1 MKKLAGSKAL
11 QKKVLASVLAL
22 GVMGVAN
29 VAGAAEI
36 TGTTWILAGGKW
48 EPKEGE
54 TYTTSQT
61 ITNDAFTSFY
71 SNQGASI
78 KNVTFQDIKIECDG
92 PNGGVLYSYS
102 NEGKPSVEI
111 TDSKFINNVI
121 KTTDNTGK
129 IASIALGGVLYSK
142 GTNLVLNDVEFTG
155 NKALAPNSIACA
167 GAILLDAVDSG
178 TYHASSDAVFNITK
192 DMLYSGNNIEAGIT
206 DKYAYTYGNLA
217 KSGGGFLFLDRD
229 SSATFNIADVATLT
243 IGNADANGY
252 MDSIASSIPKDPTS
266 EKTPYAKIIKTGTGR
281 LVLNSDFNDY
291 YGTLDVKA
299 GTMDINKALKIK
311 NDFSVVDGATLN
323 LQDAEISEIKAE
335 SVTMIDG
342 NGKESSYSLT
352 KKTGSLR
359 ANNAT
364 ITANSITNNIAD
376 GVVSFE
382 KSNFT
387 GKITTGAG
395 TSNLTFGDG
404 NTWNLTGASSV
415 TGLTLHSGAVLNI
428 GDGSAYTNGNYAV
441 TAGTATVAE
450 GAKLVVTGVKEA
462 TYNIIDAKNLTNN
475 MAIADVE
482 ADNALVDLSW
492 GTDANKMDLVAT
504 AKTADELA
512 ESGIVTA
519 GAAAM
524 LGEIVSDMATGSVA
538 SESAAAASFIEEATS
553 GMTQGNTTAA
563 VAATL
568 NSALQI
574 AESGGASGNAITVVN
589 NVAGVATQRLSF
601 TQSAP
606 SVRGG
611 HGPEEAEDKD
621 GSGIWAQYVHGKDK
635 VDDMP
640 LDGMTNS
647 YRSQYNGVIMGYDF
661 KKSGKFQNGIAF
673 NYGEGDSYSVNSSIG
688 TNSDF
693 KFYGIGYYASVKN
706 ADSNIMFDLNYSKS
720 DSDVTQH
727 SVQTLTAN
735 PVAKT
740 FSAGVKLEKL
750 IENKGVQ
757 VVPYAGLR
765 YMHVA
770 SDDYAAYSSKGKVFG
785 YSVDDQNIWLIPVG
799 VSIRQENIYESGW
812 KVTPK
817 FDLSYIWALG
827 DTDSSMTVSIPG
839 VAAVSNLGYTVMD
852 NGSFLGTIGI
862 EAAKKDW
869 TFGLNYS
876 YQKGEYARSD
886 KFFAEVRYSF

>member
-29 VAGAAEI
+29 VAGAERI
-36 TGTTWILAGGKW
+36 TYVEGNAIGTVKLENKQYSDGNLTYLYANGPYFYVYFVNDTSNLTIKDSVFSNNTAKTTEDGYMSLLGGGIMLK
-48 EPKEGE
+48 G
-54 TYTTSQT
+54 
-61 ITNDAFTSFY
+61 
-71 SNQGASI
+71 
-78 KNVTFQDIKIECDG
+78 NVTF
-92 PNGGVLYSYS
+92 
-102 NEGKPSVEI
+102 
-111 TDSKFINNVI
+111 TDTEFKNNVLEAKSV
-121 KTTDNTGK
+121 KTHVAGGAVYGDAAINTG
-129 IASIALGGVLYSK
+129 IY
-142 GTNLVLNDVEFTG
+142 NTG
-155 NKALAPNSIACA
+155 APNFI
-167 GAILLDAVDSG
+167 V
-178 TYHASSDAVFNITK
+178 TK
-192 DMLYSGNNIEAGIT
+192 DMTYSGNNVIAAARAENCWYNTWGALGQS
-206 DKYAYTYGNLA
+206 A
-217 KSGGGFLFLDRD
+217 GGFLFLDRD
-229 SSATFNIADVATLT
+229 SVAGFDIADGATLT
-243 IGNADANGY
+243 IGEVGASGN
-252 MDSIASSIPKDPTS
+252 MDSIASVIVYQS
-266 EKTPYAKIIKTGTGR
+266 EKSNPIINKNGAGT
-281 LVLNSDFNDY
+281 LQINSDLNKY
-291 YGTLDVKA
+291 YGKINVNAGTLNVAQDWTVRNEITVKDSASLNMKSVKLVQLLDGLDFTKVYGTESYNFYDANYLKRPDETTGFTETIKA
-299 GTMDINKALKIK
+299 G
-311 NDFSVVDGATLN
+311 DGGQNATT
-323 LQDAEISEIKAE
+323 
-335 SVTMIDG
+335 V
-342 NGKESSYSLT
+342 
-352 KKTGSLR
+352 GSII
-359 ANNAT
+359 ANNAN
-364 ITANSITNNIAD
+364 ITAEAIANEQGKIEFTN
-376 GVVSFE
+376 
-382 KSNFT
+382 SNFT
-387 GKITTGAG
+387 GKITTGTG

-404 NTWNLTGASSV
+404 NTWNLTGTSSV
-415 TGLTLHSGAVLNI
+415 TDLTLNSGAVLNI

-450 GAKLVVTGVKEA
+450 GAKLVVTGVQEA
-462 TYNIIDAKNLTNN
+462 TYNIIQANELTNS

-482 ADNALVDLSW
+482 ADNALVDLAW
-492 GTDANKMDLVAT
+492 GTDANKMDLIAT

-519 GAAAM
+519 SAAAM

-538 SESAAAASFIEEATS
+538 AESEAAASFVEETTS

-574 AESGGASGNAITVVN
+574 AESGGATGNAITVVN
-589 NVAGVATQRLSF
+589 NVAGIATQRLSF

-640 LDGMTNS
+640 LDGMKNS

-661 KKSGKFQNGIAF
+661 KKSGKFQSGIAF

-720 DSDVTQH
+720 DSDVTQR

-770 SDDYAAYSSKGKVFG
+770 SDDYSAYSSKGKVFG

-799 VSIRQENIYESGW
+799 VSIRQENVYESGW

-862 EAAKKDW
+862 EAAKDDW

>member
-1 MKKLAGSKAL
+1 MKKFTGNKTL

-22 GVMGVAN
+22 SMMGVAN
-29 VAGAAEI
+29 VAGATEAIYDAPNVTVNDVGIAALYVNGNEGTGSI
-36 TGTTWILAGGKW
+36 SIKEDTVTFNSKNAATNDPNMAYGTGTFAIVVNNGGKLDIDV
-48 EPKEGE
+48 KELNIG
-54 TYTTSQT
+54 TNQNGGGDRGIRLIGDNNALTIHADKIVSYTGDEFVHVREGSNGSSVANIGTADRYIGSFEAHTGWGKDDYGVAILQVNEGNT
-61 ITNDAFTSFY
+61 LNFYADKAVFDGVTND
-71 SNQGASI
+71 
-78 KNVTFQDIKIECDG
+78 E
-92 PNGGVLYSYS
+92 GGVMGSGGWGTLNATVNDLTIDGNLCGSYGS
-102 NEGKPSVEI
+102 LGGYQYEDKEFNLTV
-111 TDSKFINNVI
+111 
-121 KTTDNTGK
+121 NTGK
-129 IASIALGGVLYSK
+129 ITMNGNINAGSMNTDHSKMSRTTNVVVNASDGSSMI
-142 GTNLVLNDVEFTG
+142 TG
-155 NKALAPNSIACA
+155 
-167 GAILLDAVDSG
+167 
-178 TYHASSDAVFNITK
+178 
-192 DMLYSGNNIEAGIT
+192 
-206 DKYAYTYGNLA
+206 
-217 KSGGGFLFLDRD
+217 
-229 SSATFNIADVATLT
+229 
-243 IGNADANGY
+243 
-252 MDSIASSIPKDPTS
+252 
-266 EKTPYAKIIKTGTGR
+266 
-281 LVLNSDFNDY
+281 
-291 YGTLDVKA
+291 DVKA
-299 GTMDINKALKIK
+299 FK
-311 NDFSVVDGATLN
+311 N
-323 LQDAEISEIKAE
+323 
-335 SVTMIDG
+335 G
-342 NGKESSYSLT
+342 N
-352 KKTGSLR
+352 
-359 ANNAT
+359 
-364 ITANSITNNIAD
+364 I
-376 GVVSFE
+376 VVSGSGLTGTAKIVE
-382 KSNFT
+382 NGTIKLNF
-387 GKITTGAG
+387 K
-395 TSNLTFGDG
+395 DG
-404 NTWNLTGASSV
+404 NTWNMTGASMV
-415 TGLTLHSGAVLNI
+415 TNATF
-428 GDGSAYTNGNYAV
+428 GN
-441 TAGTATVAE
+441 
-450 GAKLVVTGVKEA
+450 GAKLVINGADFVESSGQYALTGTGTLKIEDGAQLVISGIDKNVYNVAKGFA
-462 TYNIIDAKNLTNN
+462 TYDNAENWSIVN
-475 MAIADVE
+475 
-482 ADNALVDLSW
+482 DNALVQTEMTLNNDELQAVVSE
-492 GTDANKMDLVAT
+492 
-504 AKTADELA
+504 KTADELA

-519 GAAAM
+519 SAATM

-538 SESAAAASFIEEATS
+538 AESEAAASFIEAAAS

-661 KKSGKFQNGIAF
+661 KKSGKFQSGIAF

-770 SDDYAAYSSKGKVFG
+770 SDDYSAYSSKGKVFG

-799 VSIRQENIYESGW
+799 VSIRQENVYESGW